1 MRCMF
6 EICATSL
13 GNLSG
18 HRVLDFAQKTP
29 GCEAQLLPSLCE
41 KWSGCGLEGLQVGVD
56 TMVALFWDSL
66 SHPQGRVGY

>member
-13 GNLSG
+13 GNLPG
-18 HRVLDFAQKTP
+18 HRK